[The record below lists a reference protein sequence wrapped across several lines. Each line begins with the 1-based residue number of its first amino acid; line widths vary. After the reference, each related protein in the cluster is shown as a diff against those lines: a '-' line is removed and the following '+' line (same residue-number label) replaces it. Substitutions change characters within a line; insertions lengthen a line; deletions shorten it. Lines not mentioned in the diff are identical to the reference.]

1 MCGIVGLLSSQPV
14 NQLIYDGLS
23 VLQHRGQ
30 DAAGVMTC
38 EPNGRLHLRKD
49 NGMVKDVFSQANMDE
64 LQGTYG
70 IGHVRYP
77 TAGCSSSAEAQPFYV
92 NSPYGISLAHN
103 GNLVNV
109 DELREELR
117 QKDLRYLNTSSDS
130 EVLLN
135 VFAGEL
141 QQGAMAEL
149 TPQHIFKAI
158 QGVHRRCRGA
168 YAVVALIPN
177 FGIVA
182 FRDPLGIRPLVVGT
196 RQRDDG
202 APDDVMLASE
212 SVVLDAVEFD
222 LLRDVAPGEGLVVT
236 LDGQVHFQQCADQP
250 GLAPCLFEFVY
261 MARPDSIIDD
271 ISVYKARLRM
281 GDNLGEQI
289 KQEWP
294 DHDIDVVMPIPDTS
308 RTSAV
313 QVAYHLGVK
322 YREGF
327 IKNRYVGRTFI
338 MPGQTQRKKS
348 VRQKLNAIDLE
359 FRGKNVLLVDD
370 SIVRGTTSR
379 QIIQMARD
387 AGAKKV
393 YMASAAPA
401 VRYPNVY
408 GIDMP
413 SASELI
419 AHNRSTEEVASL
431 IGADRLFYLELDA
444 LKDAVAAGNSLIAHF
459 DTSVFD
465 GRYVTGGVSA
475 EYLAALEAA
484 RNDDAKSLRN
494 SGLNKDATLD
504 IRNVSRA

>member
-1 MCGIVGLLSSQPV
+1 MCGIVGLVSTQPV
-14 NQLIYDGLS
+14 NQLLYDGLS

-30 DAAGVMTC
+30 DAAGMMTC
-38 EPNGRLHLRKD
+38 EPDGRLHLRKD
-49 NGMVKDVFSQANMDE
+49 NGMVKDVFSQANMNE
-64 LQGTYG
+64 LQGNYG

-109 DELREELR
+109 DELRDDLR
-117 QKDLRYLNTSSDS
+117 NKDLRYLNTTSDS

-135 VFAGEL
+135 IFAGEL
-141 QQGAMAEL
+141 QKAGTPEL
-149 TPQHIFKAI
+149 TPAHIFEAVK
-158 QGVHRRCRGA
+158 GVHRRCNGA

-177 FGIVA
+177 FGLVA
-182 FRDPLGIRPLVVGT
+182 FRDRLGIRPLVVGT
-196 RQRDDG
+196 RKREG
-202 APDDVMLASE
+202 GHDDVVVASE
-212 SVVLDAVEFD
+212 SVVLDSVEFE
-222 LLRDVAPGEGLVVT
+222 LLRDVAPGEALVIT
-236 LDGQVHFQQCADQP
+236 LDGQMHFQQCADNAS
-250 GLAPCLFEFVY
+250 LAPCLFEFVY

-289 KQEWP
+289 KQQWP

-327 IKNRYVGRTFI
+327 IKNRYIGRTFI

-379 QIIQMARD
+379 QIIQMARE
-387 AGAKKV
+387 AGAKNV

-419 AHNRSTEEVASL
+419 AHGRSTDEIAEL
-431 IGADRLFYLELDA
+431 IGADRLFYLELDG
-444 LKDAVAAGNSLIAHF
+444 LKDAVAAGNSLINQF

-465 GRYVTGGVSA
+465 GEYVTGGVSK
-475 EYLAALEAA
+475 EYLAQLEAA
-484 RNDDAKSLRN
+484 RNDDAKAKTSA
-494 SGLNKDATLD
+494 GLNKDATLD
-504 IRNVSRA
+504 IRNVSHA

>member
-1 MCGIVGLLSSQPV
+1 MCGIVGVLSAQPV
-14 NQLIYDGLS
+14 NQLVYDGLS

-30 DAAGVMTC
+30 DAAGIMTC
-38 EPNGRLHLRKD
+38 ETNGRLHLRKD
-49 NGMVKDVFSQANMDE
+49 NGMVKDVFSQTNMQE
-64 LQGTYG
+64 LAGNYG

-109 DELREELR
+109 DQLRTDLRE
-117 QKDLRYLNTSSDS
+117 KDFRYLNTTSDS

-135 VFAGEL
+135 VLAGEL
-141 QQGAMAEL
+141 QQNAVADL
-149 TPQHIFKAI
+149 TPQHIFDAI
-158 QGVHRRCRGA
+158 RGVHKRCVGA

-196 RQRDDG
+196 RDMGEQQ
-202 APDDVMLASE
+202 ADVIVASE
-212 SVVLDAVEFD
+212 SVVLDAVEFE
-222 LLRDVAPGEGLVVT
+222 LLRDVAPGEALIVT
-236 LDGQVHFQQCADQP
+236 LDGKMHFQQCAEKP
-250 GLAPCLFEFVY
+250 GIAPCLFEFVY

-289 KQEWP
+289 LQAWP

-327 IKNRYVGRTFI
+327 IKNRYIGRTFI
-338 MPGQTQRKKS
+338 MPGQTERKRS

-387 AGAKKV
+387 AGAKSV

-419 AHNRSTEEVASL
+419 AHDRTTDEVAEL
-431 IGADRLFYLELDA
+431 IGADRLFYLELEA
-444 LKDAVAAGNSLIAHF
+444 LKEAVVAGNSLITQF

-465 GRYVTGGVSA
+465 GKYVTGGVSE
-475 EYLAALEAA
+475 EYLAQLEAA
-484 RNDDAKSLRN
+484 RNDDAKAKIV
-494 SGLNKDATLD
+494 GGNKDATLD
-504 IRNVSRA
+504 IRNVSTA